1 MFLILFIH
9 NDWIYEKCLKTD
21 KLVEIK
27 GNPTGTYGT
36 TDIEVIYVYEFV
48 GGMGGEIVDLPV
60 INTDNNIPITGVN
73 DNYITETIFAISI
86 VSLFA
91 TCILRKKYN

>member
-1 MFLILFIH
+1 
-9 NDWIYEKCLKTD
+9 
-21 KLVEIK
+21 
-27 GNPTGTYGT
+27 
-36 TDIEVIYVYEFV
+36 
-48 GGMGGEIVDLPV
+48 MGGEIVDLPV

-73 DNYITETIFAISI
+73 DNYITESIFAISL